1 MNTRHLHL
9 IRRQI
14 LLLILSALAIC
25 ASATV
30 SRSLTPVENELLEL
44 CKENAERRDY
54 SALRDAA
61 VRLQAEAG
69 KAGHSEAADYGL
81 ASRLYA
87 MVMGYL
93 AGPTDELYA
102 RVARRVESRREG
114 KDDMATGYL
123 VLAMGFY
130 EMTCERDFNKAA
142 SSAFRALRIA
152 RSNESCEAET
162 RALGLLSSIYFD
174 RDDKE
179 GLRMARECLKTAEKC
194 GSPALRCSAY
204 KIMSA
209 YMTRFD
215 KFGEAERYADLADSV
230 ITAAGIAGERYYI
243 TTLRGDICFRKGDTA
258 GAGRY
263 YRKALTESRGSGPEA
278 IWLAATTYGNWLND
292 QGRYAEAI
300 ESLEDAENA
309 MKGHKTPLVSWY
321 VDLVKSEAYSSMGRY
336 REAYEAHQQYA
347 DKRMALMEKDNE
359 KEFKSLEL
367 KYKVAEQKME
377 NDRQKIEVMEKS
389 RLATVVSAICALL
402 LVMLVAVAVVYL
414 RTIRHYRRLENVN
427 LTALSREKHLRR
439 ELAKAIDD
447 NGDGSGDTATDD
459 RRSSRAEEI
468 YRRIVRLMEEKRV
481 YLDPTLSLD
490 ALATM
495 AGTNRTYLQ
504 EAIRISTGLTYSGYI
519 NNLRIS
525 HAIDLLTQSDSA
537 EVIKTLAAASG
548 FESPSNFYR
557 QFKKKTGVSP
567 AMFRQQAGGGSATEQ
582 EG

>member
-1 MNTRHLHL
+1 MTNRHLHL

-14 LLLILSALAIC
+14 LLLILSALAFC

-30 SRSLTPVENELLEL
+30 SRSLTPVEEELLGL
-44 CKENAERRDY
+44 CKESAERRDY
-54 SALRDAA
+54 RALHDAA

-69 KAGHSEAADYGL
+69 TSGHGEAADYGL

-130 EMTCERDFNKAA
+130 EMTCGRDFNKAA

-152 RSNESCEAET
+152 RSNGFCETET
-162 RALGLLSSIYFD
+162 RALGLLASIYFD

-179 GLRMARECLKTAEKC
+179 GLRMARECLRTAEKC
-194 GSPALRCSAY
+194 GSLASRYSGY
-204 KIMSA
+204 KTMAA
-209 YMTRFD
+209 YMARFN

-230 ITAAGIAGERYYI
+230 ITVAGIAGERYYI
-243 TTLRGDICFRKGDTA
+243 TSLRGDICFRKGDTG

-263 YRKALTESRGSGPEA
+263 YQKALMESRGSGPEA
-278 IWLAATTYGNWLND
+278 VWYAATIYGSWLND

-300 ESLEDAENA
+300 ERLDEAENA
-309 MKGHKTPLVSWY
+309 MKGHKAPLVSWY
-321 VDLVKSEAYSSMGRY
+321 GDLVKSEAYSGMGRY
-336 REAYEAHQQYA
+336 REAYEAHQRYA
-347 DKRMALMEKDNE
+347 GKRMALMEKENE

-389 RLATVVSAICALL
+389 RLATVVSAICAVL
-402 LVMLVAVAVVYL
+402 LVVLVAVAVVYL
-414 RTIRHYRRLENVN
+414 RSIRHYRRLVNVN

-439 ELAKAIDD
+439 ELAKAIDG
-447 NGDGSGDTATDD
+447 NGGGSGGAATDD
-459 RRSSRAEEI
+459 RRSSRADEI
-468 YRRIVRLMEEKRV
+468 YRRLVGLMEEKRV
-481 YLDPTLSLD
+481 YLDPALSLD
-490 ALATM
+490 ALAAM

-504 EAIRISTGLTYSGYI
+504 EAIRISTGLTYSSYI
-519 NNLRIS
+519 NDLRIS

-557 QFKKKTGVSP
+557 RFKKKTGVSP
-567 AMFRQQAGGGSATEQ
+567 AMFRMQAKEGDAEQ